1 MKKFIFQR
9 FNVERQ
15 IEQTFMR
22 RVKLPSGGEI
32 VMEET
37 EALVSIDINTE
48 VTRKPK
54 GWQKLFCRQI

>member
-1 MKKFIFQR
+1 MALFDEEIPIFQR

-15 IEQTFMR
+15 IEQIMR

-37 EALVSIDINTE
+37 
-48 VTRKPK
+48 RR
-54 GWQKLFCRQI
+54 WYY